1 MKHDSYIE
9 YDRNNI
15 TERYTIIHNLLR
27 YMDQVEVNPLI
38 LQECFIY
45 ARSFYNLA
53 KYKITHNLF
62 RYDPSWSE
70 AIYAAV
76 ICLFIFESAL

>member
-9 YDRNNI
+9 YDQNNI

-27 YMDQVEVNPLI
+27 YMAQVEVNPLI

-45 ARSFYNLA
+45 AREFLYSSQ
-53 KYKITHNLF
+53 I
-62 RYDPSWSE
+62 
-70 AIYAAV
+70 
-76 ICLFIFESAL
+76 